1 MASTIIIILLLFGVL
16 SYTYIAPRSKARKR
30 IKRLEKSR
38 RELFLNNTEKRVEDP
53 RRTGLNIPGYYEDIV
68 NKGKL
73 KKIYKWEL
81 HDSF

>member
-16 SYTYIAPRSKARKR
+16 SYTYIAPRAKARKR
-30 IKRLEKSR
+30 IKQFKKARQ
-38 RELFLNNTEKRVEDP
+38 ELFGSNPDKGMEDP

-68 NKGKL
+68 NKDKL